1 MKERFSD
8 LGRVGAIEKLYEG
21 TPWRPFSG
29 ATFTPKDGA
38 KVVSVSRT
46 FIEGIDFNLVYFPLQ
61 HLGGKS
67 VTAVSGALCA
77 AFARPCTLSVRL
89 GISAKLDFEQV
100 QQLWSGIASV
110 AREDGYAAV
119 DLDLAPSPNGLT
131 VSVSATGETVLQT
144 AAPQSK
150 DVLCIS
156 GRLGSSYLG
165 LQVLERESKQFDA
178 SGSQPSL
185 EGLADAVRTAV
196 RDTGWGAKV
205 YADRIPFEGNSFDL
219 GRELGLDTI
228 SAAMNG
234 GDDFRLL
241 LSVPILQAENFR
253 RDFQTFDVI
262 GHLAQS
268 DVGAVLV
275 APDGMEYPMKA
286 QGWNND

>member
-100 QQLWSGIASV
+100 QQLWSGIAS
-110 AREDGYAAV
+110 
-119 DLDLAPSPNGLT
+119 SP
-131 VSVSATGETVLQT
+131 
-144 AAPQSK
+144 
-150 DVLCIS
+150 
-156 GRLGSSYLG
+156 
-165 LQVLERESKQFDA
+165 
-178 SGSQPSL
+178 
-185 EGLADAVRTAV
+185 
-196 RDTGWGAKV
+196 
-205 YADRIPFEGNSFDL
+205 
-219 GRELGLDTI
+219 
-228 SAAMNG
+228 
-234 GDDFRLL
+234 
-241 LSVPILQAENFR
+241 
-253 RDFQTFDVI
+253 
-262 GHLAQS
+262 
-268 DVGAVLV
+268 
-275 APDGMEYPMKA
+275 
-286 QGWNND
+286 

>member
-119 DLDLAPSPNGLT
+119 DLDLAP
-131 VSVSATGETVLQT
+131 
-144 AAPQSK
+144 
-150 DVLCIS
+150 
-156 GRLGSSYLG
+156 
-165 LQVLERESKQFDA
+165 
-178 SGSQPSL
+178 
-185 EGLADAVRTAV
+185 
-196 RDTGWGAKV
+196 
-205 YADRIPFEGNSFDL
+205 
-219 GRELGLDTI
+219 
-228 SAAMNG
+228 
-234 GDDFRLL
+234 
-241 LSVPILQAENFR
+241 
-253 RDFQTFDVI
+253 
-262 GHLAQS
+262 
-268 DVGAVLV
+268 
-275 APDGMEYPMKA
+275 
-286 QGWNND
+286 